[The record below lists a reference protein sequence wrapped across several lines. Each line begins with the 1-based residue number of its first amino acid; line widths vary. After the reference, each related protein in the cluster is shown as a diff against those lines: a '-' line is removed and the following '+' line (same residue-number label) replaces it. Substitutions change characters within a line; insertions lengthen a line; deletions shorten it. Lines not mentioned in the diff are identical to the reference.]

1 MSKVEQ
7 KPYVIYLAEI
17 IYKEIVDIKKKN
29 PDISNIDA
37 IEGFIGTVAYNDISS
52 GKFHDTWFEYLENN
66 NFIDKESGKVIPEET
81 IKLLKI
87 QKDATIKQLIKYP
100 ELYYAKTSFP
110 LEISQR
116 AFDFLWRMCES
127 YELWCKEANQEK
139 LIKLDIINGK
149 HISAFIKADIGKSIK
164 TICFNCINTKIG
176 NHLLNYKKKIN
187 IIAQIHE
194 NVWNNKKII
203 QLNIKDLIL

>member
-17 IYKEIVDIKKKN
+17 IYKSIVDIKKKN

-37 IEGFIGTVAYNDISS
+37 IEGFIGTVTYNNISR
-52 GKFHDTWFEYLENN
+52 GKFHDNWFEYLENN

-87 QKDATIKQLIKYP
+87 QKDATIKQLVKYP

-116 AFDFLWRMCES
+116 AFDYLWRMCES
-127 YELWCKEANQEK
+127 YELWSKETGQVKE
-139 LIKLDIINGK
+139 LFL
-149 HISAFIKADIGKSIK
+149 
-164 TICFNCINTKIG
+164 KIT
-176 NHLLNYKKKIN
+176 
-187 IIAQIHE
+187 
-194 NVWNNKKII
+194 
-203 QLNIKDLIL
+203 D